1 MNPPPKK
8 SLGNDG
14 QQQGSSPEH
23 QVGRGAVFIV
33 SLIAYSRPLEK
44 PPSSSSFRRHDCCC
58 VVAHRFFFSLSILRP
73 SSFPTWKN
81 RTLGWVIFLL
91 LSCSRTTGAKPR
103 QRHQSANFANVS
115 PDGISFCTPR
125 LNRTKGFHGDNINWR
140 KNMSNDV
147 CISPK
152 LQSCAK

>member
-1 MNPPPKK
+1 MGNNRGRRRSIK
-8 SLGNDG
+8 S
-14 QQQGSSPEH
+14 Q
-23 QVGRGAVFIV
+23 GRGCLYRVTNCLQSPARKAAIF
-33 SLIAYSRPLEK
+33 LIFSPSRLLL
-44 PPSSSSFRRHDCCC
+44 CCC
-58 VVAHRFFFSLSILRP
+58 PRFFFSLSIPRP

-81 RTLGWVIFLL
+81 RTLGWVLFLF
-91 LSCSRTTGAKPR
+91 LSCSRATGAKPR